1 LISTRQDGRHG
12 DILFPGEEDSAVR
25 SKQPIPIER
34 PRPQDGRDDA
44 GERHSY
50 SSGRSG
56 MKPYV
61 KRTLQI
67 AVILAIAILGA
78 LCATQTNQTPTIELY
93 VLALIALGI
102 VGVGLGEIREADS
115 PTIASPRRGS
125 LKQADATAQHFDS
138 ALGVIVKLIQAHLE
152 ENSRYSDSLE
162 RANKDLPS
170 LDRPEQVR
178 AVVSL
183 LIDENEKIQTKMN
196 ELSKNLEASRA
207 QVAKLR
213 SNLAEANEL
222 GLRDPLTSLGNRRF
236 FDANLAK
243 EVKLAQGEGAD
254 LCLVMAD
261 LDHFKKINDR
271 FGHPVG
277 DMVLKLFG
285 ELLSSNIKGKDTAAR
300 YGGEE
305 FAIIFPSTKLDD
317 AAHITDQI
325 RHQLEGKQWM
335 LSASGQRIGT
345 ITASFGVARLRR
357 GEDPEALVKRVDAK
371 LYEAKISGRNRVVVD
386 SAA

>member
-1 LISTRQDGRHG
+1 M
-12 DILFPGEEDSAVR
+12 R
-25 SKQPIPIER
+25 SNL
-34 PRPQDGRDDA
+34 
-44 GERHSY
+44 
-50 SSGRSG
+50 
-56 MKPYV
+56 
-61 KRTLQI
+61 KRGLQI

-78 LCATQTNQTPTIELY
+78 LCATQTSETPTIELF
-93 VLALIALGI
+93 VLGLIALGI
-102 VGVGLGEIREADS
+102 VGVGLGEIKETGA
-115 PTIASPRRGS
+115 PTVLPPARGS
-125 LKQADATAQHFDS
+125 LKKVDPMAQQFDS
-138 ALGVIVKLIQAHLE
+138 ALTVIVKLIQAHLE
-152 ENSRYSDSLE
+152 ENSNYSNSLE

-183 LIDENEKIQTKMN
+183 LIDENEKIQTRMN

-207 QVAKLR
+207 QVTKLR

-222 GLRDPLTSLGNRRF
+222 GLRDPLTALGNRRF

-243 EVKLAQGEGAD
+243 EVRLAHGD
-254 LCLVMAD
+254 SSDMCLVLAD
-261 LDHFKKINDR
+261 LDHFKKVNDR

-285 ELLSSNIKGKDTAAR
+285 ELLSSNIKGRDTAAR

-305 FAIIFPSTKLDD
+305 FAIIFPNTKLDD

-325 RHQLEGKQWM
+325 RNQLEGKQWM
-335 LSASGQRIGT
+335 LSASGQKIGT

-357 GEDPEALVKRVDAK
+357 GEDADALVKRVDAK
-371 LYEAKISGRNRVVVD
+371 LYEAKISGRNRVSID
-386 SAA
+386 TAA